1 MACVV
6 RLRSIASLKY
16 DCMKRDR
23 KFFLQLLQVRN
34 ILTDLVS
41 LQYIVLSF
49 TIQRGAVDIVDQ
61 FTLQRRLYIAVFS

>member
-1 MACVV
+1 
-6 RLRSIASLKY
+6 
-16 DCMKRDR
+16 MKRDR

-49 TIQRGAVDIVDQ
+49 TMQRGAVDTVGQ
-61 FTLQRRLYIAVFS
+61 FARQRRLYRSV